1 MSEKY
6 KVAVATSD
14 GKTVDSHFGHVQSFL
29 IFEVD
34 EESGKAEDI
43 GERDVTAAQ
52 EALVEECSLGATL
65 AAAATTER
73 ARGTVRWTR
82 LRRL

>member
-14 GKTVDSHFGHVQSFL
+14 GITVDSHFGHVQSFL

-34 EESGKAEDI
+34 EESG
-43 GERDVTAAQ
+43 RAAQ
-52 EALVEECSLGATL
+52 AALVEECSLGATL
-65 AAAATTER
+65 AVAVTTER